1 MKRLHIIKAVLIL
14 FMLVVSAPSFNSLAT
29 ELSDLGLH
37 VIPYP
42 QEVEAG
48 GAAFVLGKKVAIA
61 IDKNASAEDRFAAQ
75 QLVKSLKEEYGID
88 AALTTQSTKGAITL
102 TRRGAEK
109 RVGEEG
115 YQLTASPEG
124 LVVRAG
130 SAAGLFY
137 GTQTLLQLV
146 KKDGS
151 GFEVPGLK
159 ITDWPDLRE
168 RAVHYDT
175 KHHQDKRDYVHSFIR
190 DMARFKINMLIWE
203 WEDKLAYTSHPEIGA
218 PGAFTLEEM
227 QEFTRYANRYHI
239 ELVPLVQGLGHV
251 SFILKWPQHAHL
263 REIAS
268 SNWEFC
274 PLKEG
279 SYELLFDLWEEAIKA
294 TPGSRYIHIGS
305 DETYELALC
314 DACSAKAEEIGKS
327 GVYTL
332 FTNKAAQYLKKF
344 GREVMAWE
352 TPMGWEESSS
362 PAVGIKPDKNL
373 VLTESYHY
381 ETPDFTYAKKAKSL
395 GYKVFAYD
403 PNPGIEHIFL
413 PYFFKLRRQNRVE
426 GSLEASHNFLT
437 SNTQSGVF
445 DGVIA
450 TSWDDAGLHN
460 QVWMLRFA
468 TAGAF
473 SWNGNEPSLEEF
485 RASFFKN
492 YYGPNARN
500 MDELFQLFNEGAY
513 YYMWTLERNVWHH
526 GVIGK
531 THLPDLPRGDALE
544 YDPYWNKEYEDKVKE
559 SEEMAAKMQRAMDII
574 EANQNTG
581 VRNAY
586 DFEVFQ
592 SLANLI
598 WHTTQTYK
606 DLSQVE
612 YAITQAHRRHFESHD
627 SAYQHMEKA
636 ATIVEKSLERREKI
650 FKHLVATW
658 EKVRLPKGMST
669 GDKEYFFQQDR
680 ARHFANR
687 APDMTY
693 HILDEQHLDMEG
705 YLAGLREYMKYYEDT
720 YLKKETVMGGRR

>member
-1 MKRLHIIKAVLIL
+1 MKRSPIIQAVLTC
-14 FMLVVSAPSFNSLAT
+14 FMLLLSVPFKSQAT
-29 ELSDLGLH
+29 ELSELGLH

-42 QEVEAG
+42 QEVETG
-48 GAAFVLGKKVAIA
+48 VASFPVANQVTIA
-61 IDKNASAEDRFAAQ
+61 IDRNASAEDRFTAQ
-75 QLVKSLKEEYGID
+75 QLVRSLKDEFGID
-88 AALTTQSTKGAITL
+88 ATVTTQVSRGAIIL
-102 TRRGAEK
+102 TRKGAEK

-115 YQLTASPEG
+115 YHLMVSADGIS
-124 LVVRAG
+124 VRARG
-130 SAAGLFY
+130 AAGLFY

-146 KKDGS
+146 IKDGN
-151 GFEVPGLK
+151 ELIVPGLK
-159 ITDWPDLRE
+159 INDWPDLKE

-175 KHHQDKRDYVHSFIR
+175 KHHQDKAEYVRSYIR
-190 DMARFKINMLIWE
+190 DMARFKINMIVWE

-218 PGAFTLEEM
+218 PGAFTVEEM
-227 QEFTRYANRYHI
+227 QAFTRYARQYHI

-279 SYELLFDLWEEAIKA
+279 SYDLLFDLWEEAIKA
-294 TPGSRYIHIGS
+294 TPSSKYIHIGS

-314 DACSAKAEEIGKS
+314 NECKAKAGEIGKS

-332 FTNKAAQYLKKF
+332 FTNRAAKHLKKF

-352 TPMGWEESSS
+352 TPMGWEKSSS
-362 PAVGIKPDKNL
+362 PAVGIVPDKNL

-381 ETPDFTYAKKAKSL
+381 EDSEFNYAKKARSL

-413 PYFFKLRRQNRVE
+413 PYYFKLRRGQRVE
-426 GSLEASHNFLT
+426 GSLEHSYNFLT
-437 SNTQSGVF
+437 SSTQSGVF
-445 DGVIA
+445 DGVIS

-468 TAGAF
+468 TAAAF
-473 SWNGNEPSLEEF
+473 SWNGNEPSLDEF
-485 RASFFKN
+485 RGSFFKS
-492 YYGPNARN
+492 YYGAEAKD
-500 MDELFQLFNEGAY
+500 MEELFQLFNEGAY

-526 GVIGK
+526 GTIGK

-544 YDPYWNKEYEDKVKE
+544 YDPYWNKEYDDKVKE
-559 SEEMAAKMQRAMDII
+559 SEEMATKMQRAMEII
-574 EANQNTG
+574 KTNQNAE
-581 VRNAY
+581 VRNPY

-592 SLANLI
+592 SLASLV

-606 DLSQVE
+606 DLSEVE
-612 YAITQAHRRHFESHD
+612 YTITQAHRSHFEDHER
-627 SAYQHMEKA
+627 AFEHMEKA
-636 ATIVEKSLERREKI
+636 AAIVEKSLERRKTT
-650 FKHLVATW
+650 FNDLVATW

-669 GDKEYFFQQDR
+669 DDKKYFFQQDR
-680 ARHFANR
+680 ARHFAQR

-705 YLAGLREYMKYYEDT
+705 YLEQLRGYMKYYKDS
-720 YLKKETVMGGRR
+720 YLNGE